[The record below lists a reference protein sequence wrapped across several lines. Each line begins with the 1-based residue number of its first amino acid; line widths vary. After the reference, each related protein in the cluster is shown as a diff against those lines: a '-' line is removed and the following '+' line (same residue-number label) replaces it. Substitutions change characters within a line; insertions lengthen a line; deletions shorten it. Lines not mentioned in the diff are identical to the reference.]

1 MHVTIATV
9 YEPRSTELCMHELM
23 QSNFLVEE
31 LLDYINPT
39 AQGTNSITKVASD
52 KDHMLAEYL
61 DVNQNTDRDDVT
73 MWA

>member
-1 MHVTIATV
+1 
-9 YEPRSTELCMHELM
+9 M